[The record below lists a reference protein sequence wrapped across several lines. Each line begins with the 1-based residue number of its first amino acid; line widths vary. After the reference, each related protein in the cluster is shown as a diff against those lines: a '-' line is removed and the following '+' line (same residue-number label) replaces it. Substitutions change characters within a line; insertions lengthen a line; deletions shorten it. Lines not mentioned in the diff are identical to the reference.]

1 MKRYRSDTVGRSQ
14 ELATLAAE
22 MLVWMVR
29 AATAFID
36 KPRTSVS
43 NVDARQGTTLQIV
56 CDVLGTSNTLLER
69 SQVKRG
75 LGCAVFCCRCRL
87 ARSGEGWQMSVWG
100 RATLPFEIDR
110 RCFQEDETL
119 VFLCCVLELQRRW
132 DIE

>member
-22 MLVWMVR
+22 MLVWTVR

-36 KPRTSVS
+36 KSRTSVG
-43 NVDARQGTTLQIV
+43 NVDARQETTLQIV
-56 CDVLGTSNTLLER
+56 CDVLGTSNTLLKR

-75 LGCAVFCCRCRL
+75 LGCVVLCYRCRL

-100 RATLPFEIDR
+100 RR
-110 RCFQEDETL
+110 
-119 VFLCCVLELQRRW
+119 LCPLR
-132 DIE
+132 